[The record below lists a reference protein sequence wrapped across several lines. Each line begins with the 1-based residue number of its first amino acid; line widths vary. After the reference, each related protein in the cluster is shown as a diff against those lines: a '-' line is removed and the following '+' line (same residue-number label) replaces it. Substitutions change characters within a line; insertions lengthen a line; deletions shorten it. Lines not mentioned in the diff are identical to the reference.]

1 MMYYELIKMCVY
13 CLCRCLQRSQSPYI
27 DSKTALGGVD
37 RAPGAIGPGHV
48 SDIQGNNPMNTPRI
62 QPANSIGRPAEKQR
76 DQKGAEKLA
85 HRFEVSERAIQKN
98 LEAFDK
104 GMLRQRNSHDET
116 YSPQSRLAQ
125 VRREDVIARLALN
138 YIAEGLTILLD
149 AGSTTLSLARALR
162 GSFQSLCVIT
172 NSIPAALELSKTN
185 YKILLTGGEVT
196 DSNLALIGS
205 AATKTLKRYHADRAF
220 LGTSGITVAH
230 GYSTDDPF
238 EAQVK
243 QAMIRAADETYVL
256 ADSSKF
262 GHAYLESFASLSAI
276 SLTLTDSGMPEKFRD
291 AFAERGIGFKCP

>member
-1 MMYYELIKMCVY
+1 M
-13 CLCRCLQRSQSPYI
+13 
-27 DSKTALGGVD
+27 T
-37 RAPGAIGPGHV
+37 
-48 SDIQGNNPMNTPRI
+48 TPRTTGI
-62 QPANSIGRPAEKQR
+62 QCRHSIVGPLENQKNVRADRLAN
-76 DQKGAEKLA
+76 
-85 HRFEVSERAIQKN
+85 RFEVSQTTIQSS
-98 LEAFDK
+98 LVPFDK
-104 GMLRQRNSHDET
+104 KRLTHRDSNGET
-116 YSPQSRLAQ
+116 YSSQSRVVQA
-125 VRREDVIARLALN
+125 RRENAIAQLALN
-138 YIAEGLTILLD
+138 YIAEGLTIFLD

-162 GSFQSLCVIT
+162 GNFQSLCIIT

-185 YKILLTGGEVT
+185 YQILLTGGEVS

-230 GYSTDDPF
+230 GYSTADPL

-243 QAMIRAADETYVL
+243 QAMIRSADETYVL

-276 SLTLTDSGMPEKFRD
+276 SLTLTDSGMPGKFRD

>member
-1 MMYYELIKMCVY
+1 MPLPDEAKETFRV
-13 CLCRCLQRSQSPYI
+13 LQVMTTPRTTS
-27 DSKTALGGVD
+27 
-37 RAPGAIGPGHV
+37 
-48 SDIQGNNPMNTPRI
+48 IQGRH
-62 QPANSIGRPAEKQR
+62 SIVRPLEKQKYLR
-76 DQKGAEKLA
+76 TDRLA
-85 HRFEVSERAIQKN
+85 NRFEVRETIDRN
-98 LEAFDK
+98 LVASDEK
-104 GMLRQRNSHDET
+104 GLRHRDSNGET
-116 YSPQSRLAQ
+116 YSFQSRVVQA
-125 VRREDVIARLALN
+125 RRENAIAQLALN

-162 GSFQSLCVIT
+162 GNFQSLCIIT

-185 YKILLTGGEVT
+185 YKILLTGGEVA

-230 GYSTDDPF
+230 GYSTADPL

-243 QAMIRAADETYVL
+243 QAMMRSADETYVL

-276 SLTLTDSGMPEKFRD
+276 SLTLTDSGMP
-291 AFAERGIGFKCP
+291 ASIS